1 MKGGREYDIL
11 PRTLKS
17 RLLLALA
24 ILGGLSVMALV
35 AAGLVLVASWSPH
48 FERSDLV
55 GVYVAKYP
63 SGTETLTLKPDGTFL
78 QEVRLKEPRHSTPV
92 TRSGYWTWDESRQY
106 LDLHDG
112 MAVNDGSG
120 EISPTFQTGVGG
132 GSFPLDR
139 KWWFFG
145 QLYLGV
151 RESAPL
157 WKVD

>member
-1 MKGGREYDIL
+1 MPRLTPLRVIVGAAVAGIL
-11 PRTLKS
+11 
-17 RLLLALA
+17 
-24 ILGGLSVMALV
+24 VLV
-35 AAGLVLVASWSPH
+35 AAGLVLVALFLIGVSPH
-48 FERSDLV
+48 FDRSDLV